1 MSDLSTIWVYFKGQ
15 ILPFLINAGLKKGKI
30 SLFSPQ
36 KLFWKMSKHLRIIQG
51 YRWTIILGH
60 LFILQFSQNF
70 LWLSLSQFENMS
82 FYKSPNIYSLIT
94 VHHPK
99 LDFITKN
106 AIISNAKY
114 HVGKEVDENLHPVRA
129 FYFVAA
135 LKFPP
140 CIIFKFHVSFE
151 NL

>member
-30 SLFSPQ
+30 SLFLPQ
-36 KLFWKMSKHLRIIQG
+36 KLFWKMSKHLRIIHG

-99 LDFITKN
+99 LDFITKTQSFPMPN
-106 AIISNAKY
+106 IMLARKWMKIFTLSE
-114 HVGKEVDENLHPVRA
+114 HSTLLQHLSFHPVR
-129 FYFVAA
+129 
-135 LKFPP
+135 
-140 CIIFKFHVSFE
+140 I
-151 NL
+151 NLLFN